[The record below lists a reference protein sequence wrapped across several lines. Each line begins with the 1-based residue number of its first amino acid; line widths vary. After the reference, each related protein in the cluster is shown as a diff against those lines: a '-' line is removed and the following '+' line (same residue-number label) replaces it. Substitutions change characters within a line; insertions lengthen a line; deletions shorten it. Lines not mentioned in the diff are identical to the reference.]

1 MEATTKNLVS
11 SAPSFPTK
19 THLKNGFSS
28 PSSVVM
34 LHEQTATPVINSRHL
49 ASLSRHF
56 PASVLSQEPREES
69 SRPPPPP
76 LSHSSRED
84 RTSQQV
90 HTLNITNFSTLLS
103 SLVIKKL
110 IFGSF
115 CSFKLTLER
124 RQFDGLVSSREDEKF
139 EQQLLQSAG
148 LWNLLMS
155 PVSPLEDV
163 VALAQKALSAS
174 KQAALLSEDSETVSS
189 NSLVDSLSTSS
200 SMSSLPEEG
209 TIVRSKKLLERRAR
223 NRRAPKPNGLDNESS
238 YIPQKVNAKKKMRQ
252 GFDNDD
258 ALQLFLWGP
267 ETKQLL
273 TAKEEAELIT
283 HIQNLIKLEKVK
295 AKLESQNG
303 CEPTIAEWAEALGIS
318 RPVLKSE
325 IHRGRSSREKLI
337 TANLRLVVHIAKQ
350 YQNRGLNFQDLLQEG
365 SMGLMKSVE
374 KFKPQSGCRFATYA
388 YWWIRQSI
396 RKSIFQNS
404 RTIRLPENVYMLLGK
419 VSEARKTCVQEGNY
433 LPSKEELAG
442 HVGVSTE
449 KLDKLL
455 YNTRTPLSMQ
465 QPIWSDQDIT
475 FQEVTPDSGIET
487 PDMSV
492 GKQMMRN
499 HVRNLL
505 NVLSPKERKIIRL
518 RFGIDGGK
526 QRSLSEIGE
535 IYGLSKERVRQ
546 LESRALYRLKQNMN
560 SHGLNAYADLLV

>member
-1 MEATTKNLVS
+1 MEATRNLVS
-11 SAPSFPTK
+11 SSPSFQTK
-19 THLKNGFSS
+19 THLKSYSS

-34 LHEQTATPVINSRHL
+34 LHEQTTTPVVNSRHL
-49 ASLSRHF
+49 NSLSRHF

-69 SRPPPPP
+69 RP
-76 LSHSSRED
+76 LSHALRED
-84 RTSQQV
+84 RTSQ
-90 HTLNITNFSTLLS
+90 
-103 SLVIKKL
+103 
-110 IFGSF
+110 
-115 CSFKLTLER
+115 LTLER
-124 RQFDGLVSSREDEKF
+124 RQFDELVSSREDEKF
-139 EQQLLQSAG
+139 EQQLLHSAG
-148 LWNLLMS
+148 LWNLLI
-155 PVSPLEDV
+155 SPLTAETKLPAVVPPLADAELCDI

-174 KQAALLSEDSETVSS
+174 KQAALLADDTEANPSDNTG
-189 NSLVDSLSTSS
+189 DSLSTSS
-200 SMSSLPEEG
+200 SMSLPEKG
-209 TIVRSKKLLERRAR
+209 TIVRSKRQLERRAK
-223 NRRAPKPNGLDNESS
+223 NRRAPKSNDVDKEG
-238 YIPQKVNAKKKMRQ
+238 YVPQKISAKKKFKQ
-252 GFDNDD
+252 GVDTDD

-273 TAKEEAELIT
+273 TAKEEAELIS
-283 HIQNLIKLEKVK
+283 HIQHLLKLEKVK
-295 AKLESQNG
+295 TKLESQNG
-303 CEPTIAEWAEALGIS
+303 CEPTIGEWAEAMGLS
-318 RPVLKSE
+318 SPALKSE

-433 LPSKEELAG
+433 RPSKEQLAG

-465 QPIWSDQDIT
+465 QPIWSDQDTT
-475 FQEVTPDSGIET
+475 FQEITPDSGIET
-487 PDMSV
+487 PTMSV

-505 NVLSPKERKIIRL
+505 NVLSPKERRIIKL

-560 SHGLNAYADLLV
+560 SHGLHAYADLLV

>member
-1 MEATTKNLVS
+1 MEATTTTRNLVS
-11 SAPSFPTK
+11 SSPSFPTNK

-69 SRPPPPP
+69 SRLPPPP
-76 LSHSSRED
+76 LSHSLRED
-84 RTSQQV
+84 RTSSQQ
-90 HTLNITNFSTLLS
+90 
-103 SLVIKKL
+103 
-110 IFGSF
+110 
-115 CSFKLTLER
+115 LTLER
-124 RQFDGLVSSREDEKF
+124 RQFDGLVSSRENEKF

-148 LWNLLMS
+148 LWNFCRLLS
-155 PVSPLEDV
+155 PPPTTVVPPLADA
-163 VALAQKALSAS
+163 VALAHKALSAS
-174 KQAALLSEDSETVSS
+174 KQAALLLAEDSEPPP
-189 NSLVDSLSTSS
+189 TSS
-200 SMSSLPEEG
+200 SVSSLPEEG

-238 YIPQKVNAKKKMRQ
+238 YLPQKSNPKKKMRQ
-252 GFDNDD
+252 GFDNED

-273 TAKEEAELIT
+273 TAKEEAELIA

-295 AKLESQNG
+295 TKLESQNG
-303 CEPTIAEWAEALGIS
+303 CEPTIAEWAEALGMS
-318 RPVLKSE
+318 GHVLKSE

-433 LPSKEELAG
+433 RPSKEELAS

-487 PDMSV
+487 PDTSV

-505 NVLSPKERKIIRL
+505 NVLSPKERKIIKL

>member
-1 MEATTKNLVS
+1 MEATRNLVS
-11 SAPSFPTK
+11 SSPSFQTK
-19 THLKNGFSS
+19 THLKSYSS

-34 LHEQTATPVINSRHL
+34 LHEQTTTPVVNSRHL
-49 ASLSRHF
+49 NSLSRHF

-69 SRPPPPP
+69 RP
-76 LSHSSRED
+76 LSHALRED
-84 RTSQQV
+84 RTSQ
-90 HTLNITNFSTLLS
+90 
-103 SLVIKKL
+103 
-110 IFGSF
+110 
-115 CSFKLTLER
+115 LTLER
-124 RQFDGLVSSREDEKF
+124 RQFDELVSSREDEKF
-139 EQQLLQSAG
+139 EQQLLHSAG
-148 LWNLLMS
+148 LWNLLI
-155 PVSPLEDV
+155 SPLTAETKLPPVVPPLADAELCDI

-174 KQAALLSEDSETVSS
+174 KQAALLADDTEANPSDNTRG
-189 NSLVDSLSTSS
+189 SLSTSS
-200 SMSSLPEEG
+200 SMSLPEKG
-209 TIVRSKKLLERRAR
+209 AIVRSKRQLERRAK
-223 NRRAPKPNGLDNESS
+223 NRRAPKSNDVDNEG
-238 YIPQKVNAKKKMRQ
+238 YVPQKINAKKKFKQ
-252 GFDNDD
+252 GVDTDD

-273 TAKEEAELIT
+273 TAKEEAELIS
-283 HIQNLIKLEKVK
+283 HIQHLLKLEKVK
-295 AKLESQNG
+295 TKLESQNG
-303 CEPTIAEWAEALGIS
+303 CEPTIGEWAEAMGIS
-318 RPVLKSE
+318 SPDLKSE

-433 LPSKEELAG
+433 RPSKEQLAG

-465 QPIWSDQDIT
+465 QPIWSDQDTT
-475 FQEVTPDSGIET
+475 FQEITPDSGIET
-487 PDMSV
+487 PTMSV

-505 NVLSPKERKIIRL
+505 NVLSPKERRIIKL

-546 LESRALYRLKQNMN
+546 LESRALYRLKQHMN
-560 SHGLNAYADLLV
+560 SHGLHAYADLLV

>member
-1 MEATTKNLVS
+1 MEATRNLVS
-11 SAPSFPTK
+11 SSPSFQTK
-19 THLKNGFSS
+19 THLKSSYSS

-34 LHEQTATPVINSRHL
+34 LHDQTTTPVVNSRHL
-49 ASLSRHF
+49 NSLSRHF

-69 SRPPPPP
+69 RP
-76 LSHSSRED
+76 LSHALRDD
-84 RTSQQV
+84 RTSQ
-90 HTLNITNFSTLLS
+90 
-103 SLVIKKL
+103 
-110 IFGSF
+110 
-115 CSFKLTLER
+115 LTLER
-124 RQFDGLVSSREDEKF
+124 RQFDELVSSREDEKF
-139 EQQLLQSAG
+139 EQQLLHSTG
-148 LWNLLMS
+148 LWNLLIS
-155 PVSPLEDV
+155 PLTSETKLPAVVSPLADAELCDV

-174 KQAALLSEDSETVSS
+174 KQAALLVDDTEANPSD
-189 NSLVDSLSTSS
+189 NIKDSLSTSS
-200 SMSSLPEEG
+200 SMSLPEKG
-209 TIVRSKKLLERRAR
+209 NIVRSKRQLERRAK
-223 NRRAPKPNGLDNESS
+223 NRRAPKSNDVDDEG
-238 YIPQKVNAKKKMRQ
+238 YVPQKTSAKKKYKQ
-252 GFDNDD
+252 GADNDD

-273 TAKEEAELIT
+273 TAKEEAELIS
-283 HIQNLIKLEKVK
+283 HIQHLLKLEKVK
-295 AKLESQNG
+295 TKLESQNG
-303 CEPTIAEWAEALGIS
+303 CEPTIGEWAEAMGIS
-318 RPVLKSE
+318 SPVLKSD

-433 LPSKEELAG
+433 RPSKEELAG

-465 QPIWSDQDIT
+465 QPIWSDQDTT
-475 FQEVTPDSGIET
+475 FQEITPDSGIET
-487 PDMSV
+487 PTMSV
-492 GKQMMRN
+492 GKQLMRN

-505 NVLSPKERKIIRL
+505 NVLSPKERRIIKL

-560 SHGLNAYADLLV
+560 SHGLHAYADLLV

>member
-11 SAPSFPTK
+11 SSPSFPTK

-34 LHEQTATPVINSRHL
+34 LHEQTTTPVINSRHL

-69 SRPPPPP
+69 RPPP
-76 LSHSSRED
+76 LSHSLRED

-90 HTLNITNFSTLLS
+90 RYHLLS
-103 SLVIKKL
+103 SLVIKKKL

-148 LWNLLMS
+148 LWNLLIS
-155 PVSPLEDV
+155 PVTAEKHLPTVVSPLPDAELCDV
-163 VALAQKALSAS
+163 VALAHKALSAS
-174 KQAALLSEDSETVSS
+174 KQAALLAEDSETAAPP
-189 NSLVDSLSTSS
+189 TSS
-200 SMSSLPEEG
+200 SMSLEEG
-209 TIVRSKKLLERRAR
+209 TIVRSKKLLERRGR

-295 AKLESQNG
+295 TKLESQNG

-318 RPVLKSE
+318 GPVLKSE

-505 NVLSPKERKIIRL
+505 NVLSPKERKIIKL

>member
-1 MEATTKNLVS
+1 MEATRNLVS
-11 SAPSFPTK
+11 SSPSFPTK
-19 THLKNGFSS
+19 THLKSSYSS
-28 PSSVVM
+28 PSSVVMM
-34 LHEQTATPVINSRHL
+34 LHEQTATPVVNSRHL
-49 ASLSRHF
+49 TSLSRHF

-69 SRPPPPP
+69 RPP
-76 LSHSSRED
+76 LSHALRED
-84 RTSQQV
+84 RTSQ
-90 HTLNITNFSTLLS
+90 
-103 SLVIKKL
+103 
-110 IFGSF
+110 
-115 CSFKLTLER
+115 LTLER
-124 RQFDGLVSSREDEKF
+124 RQFDELVSSREDEKF

-148 LWNLLMS
+148 LWNLLIS
-155 PVSPLEDV
+155 PLTAEKQLPAVASPLEDAETFDV

-174 KQAALLSEDSETVSS
+174 KQAALFAKDSEADPR
-189 NSLVDSLSTSS
+189 DSLSTSS
-200 SMSSLPEEG
+200 SMSVPEVG
-209 TIVRSKKLLERRAR
+209 TIVRSKRQLERRAK
-223 NRRAPKPNGLDNESS
+223 NRRAPKSNDVDNEV
-238 YIPQKVNAKKKMRQ
+238 PQKINSKKKMRQ
-252 GFDNDD
+252 GFDTDD

-273 TAKEEAELIT
+273 TAKEEAELIS
-283 HIQNLIKLEKVK
+283 HIQHFIKLEKVK
-295 AKLESQNG
+295 TRLESQNG
-303 CEPTIAEWAEALGIS
+303 CEPTIGEWADAMGMS
-318 RPVLKSE
+318 GTVLKSE

-419 VSEARKTCVQEGNY
+419 VSEARKACIQEGIY
-433 LPSKEELAG
+433 SPSKEQVAS

-465 QPIWSDQDIT
+465 APIWADQDTT
-475 FQEVTPDSGIET
+475 FQEITPDTGIET
-487 PDMSV
+487 PALSV
-492 GKQMMRN
+492 GKQLMRN

-505 NVLSPKERKIIRL
+505 NVLSPKERRIIKL

-560 SHGLNAYADLLV
+560 SHGLNAYADMLV